1 MKALKQIKWLV
12 VLSLIIVLSACSSTQ
27 QAYLQNIKLYL
38 ASNEVLTIS
47 NQQII
52 ATPVD
57 LSYIKNGDRPGA
69 TMALA
74 FIENGEYKWL
84 SGDDA
89 MFITVNGRIVRT
101 LGFEENLLYTSN
113 LAIDPILEPTVP
125 SIQSRTWTRRIDTD
139 VIGANDFGAE
149 LISVFSAPQNSTI
162 QIQDI
167 EFSVFEIQEF
177 VSYSSVVNGSKTWTN
192 HFYYDLNTNRLLK
205 SIQTPAPNIDRLEI
219 TYLSRALRLVKP
231 ELLEESK

>member
-1 MKALKQIKWLV
+1 MKALKQIKWL

-27 QAYLQNIKLYL
+27 QAFLQNIKLYL
-38 ASNEVLTIS
+38 ASNEAVTIS

-52 ATPVD
+52 SSPVD

-89 MFITVNGRIVRT
+89 MFITVKGRVIRT
-101 LGFEENLLYTSN
+101 LGFAENLLFTSN
-113 LAIDPILEPTVP
+113 IEGDPIAEPTVP
-125 SIQSRTWTRRIDTD
+125 LIQSRTWTRQIDTE
-139 VIGANDFGAE
+139 VLGTNDFGAE
-149 LISVFSAPQNSTI
+149 LISVFSEAQNSTI

-167 EFSVFEIQEF
+167 EFPVFEIQEL
-177 VSYSSVVNGSKTWTN
+177 VTYASVVNGSKTWTN
-192 HFYYDLNTNRLLK
+192 RFYYDRDTKRLLK
-205 SIQTPAPNIDRLEI
+205 SIQTLAPDIDTLEI

-231 ELLEESK
+231 DLAEVGK